1 MVWRISY
8 AQTAM
13 QQLRKLDRSVAARL
27 LKYMDERIAV
37 QDDPRRLGKALS
49 GPMGD
54 LWRYRVGDFRVV
66 CHIQDNELC
75 VLVVRIGN
83 RKDVYKNK

>member
-13 QQLRKLDRSVAARL
+13 QQLRKLDRSVAARI

>member
-13 QQLRKLDRSVAARL
+13 QQLRKLDRSVAARI

-75 VLVVRIGN
+75 VLVVRIGK

>member
-13 QQLRKLDRSVAARL
+13 QQLRKLDRSVAARI

-83 RKDVYKNK
+83 RKEVYKNK